1 MRRRSLAL
9 VLSAGILAALA
20 ACGAADPPTLPVGLL
35 IEDVFVG
42 TGAEARSGDIVTIHF
57 VGRLLDGT
65 LLDSS
70 RERNL
75 PFSFRLGAREVI
87 AGWDLGIPGMR
98 SGGKRLL
105 TVPPSLAYGDQ
116 QVGPI
121 PPNST
126 LRFEIDLLSVVSGD
140 SGGRQAA
147 NRSTVQRA
155 GAATSIPSFSS
166 EPRRIVSRPASSTRR

>member
-1 MRRRSLAL
+1 MLKRSLAL
-9 VLSAGILAALA
+9 VLLAGFLGALA
-20 ACGAADPPTLPVGLL
+20 ACGEAESPTLPVGLL

-42 TGAEARSGDIVTIHF
+42 NGAEARAGDIVTIHY

-65 LLDSS
+65 FLDSS
-70 RERNL
+70 RDRNQ
-75 PFSFRLGAREVI
+75 PFTFRLGAREVI
-87 AGWDLGIPGMR
+87 AGWDLGIPGMK

-126 LRFEIDLLSVVSGD
+126 LRFEIDLLSVVP
-140 SGGRQAA
+140 
-147 NRSTVQRA
+147 N
-155 GAATSIPSFSS
+155 
-166 EPRRIVSRPASSTRR
+166 